1 MMVAVFPHLSAATYS
16 RHSLHDSTRPWPE
29 TNCYSDLFIETL
41 HTLGREPA
49 AAFGMSVAQDFEGDQ
64 FTFFKIPSADLETLF
79 GLDIQELS
87 IYRSLVDHLE
97 EQLARGRLVLVEVDA
112 WYLADTRGISYQTEH
127 SKTTIAINSF
137 DRARARL
144 GYFHN
149 AGYFEAEGA
158 DVEALL
164 GYGSAWRP
172 QLPPFCEFVKMVGPG
187 LHGEV
192 LARVARERF
201 AGHWARRPK
210 TNPVDAYRV
219 ALTRHL
225 DWLATEP
232 PCSFHPYAFNTSR
245 QFGANMALL
254 GAHLAWL
261 DGQAGG
267 GLGDAAVLCERMA
280 TGAKTFQFLLARA
293 LARKRFDKLDPALD
307 AIARDYDAAMTT
319 IASALRLPLHAE
331 APALVPAG
339 S

>member
-1 MMVAVFPHLSAATYS
+1 MLAVFPQLSAATYP
-16 RHSLHDSTRPWPE
+16 RHSLHDSARPWPE
-29 TNCYSDLFIETL
+29 TNCYCDLFIETL

-49 AAFGMSVAQDFEGDQ
+49 AGFGMSVAQDFEGDQ
-64 FTFFKIPSADLETLF
+64 FTFFKIASADLEAMF

-87 IYRSLVDHLE
+87 IYRPLVDHVE
-97 EQLARGRLVLVEVDA
+97 EQIARGRLMLVEVDA
-112 WYLADTRGISYQTEH
+112 YYLADTRGITYHAEH

-164 GYGSAWRP
+164 GFGSSPRP
-172 QLPPFCEFVKMVGPG
+172 ELPPFCEFVKMVGPG
-187 LHGEV
+187 LHGEA
-192 LARVARERF
+192 LAKVARERF
-201 AGHWARRPK
+201 AGHWARRARA
-210 TNPVDAYRV
+210 NPVDAYR
-219 ALTRHL
+219 ASLTRHL
-225 DWLATEP
+225 DWLVKEP
-232 PCSFHPYAFNTSR
+232 PCSFHPYAFNTTR

-261 DGQAGG
+261 DRHADG
-267 GLGDAAVLCERMA
+267 GLGKAAVLCERMA

-307 AIARDYDAAMTT
+307 AIARDYDAAMTA
-319 IASALRLPLHAE
+319 IASALRLPLLAE
-331 APALVPAG
+331 APALVPVG